1 MVNVQKLRGR
11 MVEMSISADSLA
23 KKIGINVGTLYRR
36 FKNPDGFTVQEV
48 YSIAEELQLS
58 AQELDS
64 IFFYSESR
72 TKCDNVGGEEC
83 LKSGNK

>member
-1 MVNVQKLRGR
+1 MRLLNGGEKRLVNVQKLRGR

-36 FKNPDGFTVQEV
+36 LKNPDGFTVQEV

-58 AQELDS
+58 AQELNS
-64 IFFYSESR
+64 IFFCSESR
-72 TKCDNVGGEEC
+72 I
-83 LKSGNK
+83 

>member
-11 MVEMSISADSLA
+11 MVEMSISANSLA

-72 TKCDNVGGEEC
+72 TKCDNVGE
-83 LKSGNK
+83 KNA

>member
-72 TKCDNVGGEEC
+72 TKCDNVGE
-83 LKSGNK
+83 KNA